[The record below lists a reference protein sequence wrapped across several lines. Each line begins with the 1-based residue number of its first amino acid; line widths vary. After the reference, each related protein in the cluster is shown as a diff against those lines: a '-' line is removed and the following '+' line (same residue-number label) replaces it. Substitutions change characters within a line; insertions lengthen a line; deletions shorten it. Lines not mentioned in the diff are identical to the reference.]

1 MMMMRNYEMIMLY
14 ILHDDIG
21 EDHLYDGESLGLL
34 YLILNRNLVNMM
46 LISHDDN
53 FDN

>member
-14 ILHDDIG
+14 ILHDYIG
-21 EDHLYDGESLGLL
+21 EDHLYDGEFLGLL

-53 FDN
+53 LDN